1 MAERQPAH
9 IEQAL
14 AEMAGAEN
22 DEQVK
27 AARKRLAAAG
37 YKQATAQARS
47 EAAAGDDGSR
57 KAAPKGRTTRQ
68 EAKGSTT

>member
-14 AEMAGAEN
+14 AEMAGTESE
-22 DEQVK
+22 EQVK
-27 AARKRLAAAG
+27 AARKRLDAAG
-37 YKQATAQARS
+37 YKQAAQARS
-47 EAAAGDDGSR
+47 EATAGDDGSR
-57 KAAPKGRTTRQ
+57 KAAPRGRTTRQ